1 MNDLFDVSQ
10 QTILVTGASSG
21 IGRHFAQ
28 TLAGAGANVVLA
40 ARRRDRLDKLC
51 AQISQNGGRATAVEL
66 DVTDPDAIPAAF
78 DAAESAFGTV
88 NVVVNN
94 AGIGRGSPLHETTD
108 ADWQATL
115 DTNLTAV
122 HRIASEAVRRLIGAG
137 TAGSIVNIASILGL
151 RVAAGTG
158 AYNASKAAVIH
169 LTKSQALEWARYG
182 IRANAICPGYFP
194 TEINEGFL
202 ESPRGQE
209 LLSRNPMRRAGQLH
223 ELSGVLLLLVSEAS
237 SYMTGSVIAVD
248 GGQLCSSL

>member
-10 QTILVTGASSG
+10 QTVLVTGASSG
-21 IGRHFAQ
+21 LGRHFAQ

-40 ARRRDRLDKLC
+40 ARRRNRLDEVC
-51 AQISQNGGRATAVEL
+51 TQIRQNGGQAIAVNL
-66 DVTDPDAIPAAF
+66 DVTDPAAIAAAF

-88 NVVVNN
+88 DVVVNN
-94 AGIGRGSPLHETTD
+94 AGIGRGSPLHETSD

-115 DTNLTAV
+115 DTNLTGV
-122 HRIASEAVRRLIGAG
+122 HRVASEAVRRLIDTG
-137 TAGSIVNIASILGL
+137 TTGSIVNIASILGL

-182 IRANAICPGYFP
+182 IRANVICPGYFP

-209 LLSRNPMRRAGQLH
+209 LIARNPMRRAGQLD

-237 SYMTGSVIAVD
+237 SYMTGSIIAVD
-248 GGQLCSSL
+248 GGQLCNSL

>member
-1 MNDLFDVSQ
+1 MNELFDVSQ
-10 QTILVTGASSG
+10 RTVLVTGASSG
-21 IGRHFAQ
+21 IGRHFSR
-28 TLAGAGANVVLA
+28 TLANAGANVVLA
-40 ARRRDRLDKLC
+40 ARRRNRLDEVR
-51 AQISQNGGRATAVEL
+51 AQIRRDGGRAIAVEL
-66 DVTDPDAIPAAF
+66 DVTDPVAIPAAF

-94 AGIGRGSPLHETTD
+94 AGIGRGSPLHETSD
-108 ADWQATL
+108 VDWQTTL

-122 HRIASEAVRRLIGAG
+122 HRVASEAARRLINAK

-169 LTKSQALEWARYG
+169 LTKSQALEWARYN
-182 IRANAICPGYFP
+182 IRANVICPGYFP

-209 LLSRNPMRRAGQLH
+209 LISRNPMRRAGRLD
-223 ELSGVLLLLVSEAS
+223 ELSGVLLLLASEAS

-248 GGQLCSSL
+248 GGHLCSSL